1 MDKAIRVLVANRP
14 RLMRELIL
22 ETLADQPGIEVAGE
36 VTDEVEIPDHV
47 NQTLPDVL
55 VIALDE
61 SGERPGICETI
72 LRAHPELRIL
82 AVASRQNRAICYWAS
97 FEIHSHD
104 FEIHSGDIEPSEAGI
119 LNALR
124 NITAGVGGV
133 S

>member
-22 ETLADQPGIEVAGE
+22 ETLADQPGIEVVGE
-36 VTDEVEIPDHV
+36 VTDQVEISDRV
-47 NQTLPDVL
+47 NQTLPDFL

-61 SGERPGICETI
+61 PGRRPDICETI
-72 LRAHPELRIL
+72 LRAHPEVRIL
-82 AVASRQNRAICYWAS
+82 AVASGQNRTICYWAS
-97 FEIHSHD
+97 FDIHSD
-104 FEIHSGDIEPSEAGI
+104 DIEPSEAGI

>member
-22 ETLADQPGIEVAGE
+22 ETLADQPGIEVVGE
-36 VTDEVEIPDHV
+36 VTDEVEIPDRV
-47 NQTLPDVL
+47 NQTLPDFL
-55 VIALDE
+55 VIGLDE
-61 SGERPGICETI
+61 PGRRPDICETI
-72 LRAHPELRIL
+72 LHAHPELRIL
-82 AVASRQNRAICYWAS
+82 AVAFGQNRTICYWAS
-97 FEIHSHD
+97 FDIHSD
-104 FEIHSGDIEPSEAGI
+104 DIEPSEAGI

>member
-22 ETLADQPGIEVAGE
+22 ETLADQPGIEVVGE
-36 VTDEVEIPDHV
+36 VTDEVEIPDRVH
-47 NQTLPDVL
+47 QTLPDFL

-61 SGERPGICETI
+61 PGRRPDICETI
-72 LRAHPELRIL
+72 LRAHPEVRIL
-82 AVASRQNRAICYWAS
+82 AVASGQNRTICYWAS
-97 FEIHSHD
+97 FDIHSD
-104 FEIHSGDIEPSEAGI
+104 DIEPSEAGI

>member
-14 RLMRELIL
+14 RLMREVIL
-22 ETLADQPGIEVAGE
+22 GTLENQPGIEVVGE
-36 VTDEVEIPDHV
+36 VTDEVEIPERV
-47 NQTLPDVL
+47 NQSLPDFL

-61 SGERPGICETI
+61 PGRRPDICETI
-72 LRAHPELRIL
+72 LRAHPEVRIL
-82 AVASRQNRAICYWAS
+82 AVASGQNRTICYWAS
-97 FEIHSHD
+97 FDIHSD
-104 FEIHSGDIEPSEAGI
+104 DIEPSEAGI

>member
-22 ETLADQPGIEVAGE
+22 ETLADQPGIEVVGE
-36 VTDEVEIPDHV
+36 VTDEVEIPDRVH
-47 NQTLPDVL
+47 QTLPDFL

-61 SGERPGICETI
+61 PGRRPDICETI
-72 LRAHPELRIL
+72 LRAHPEVRIL
-82 AVASRQNRAICYWAS
+82 AVAPGQNRTICYWAS
-97 FEIHSHD
+97 FDIHSD
-104 FEIHSGDIEPSEAGI
+104 DIEPSEAGI

>member
-22 ETLADQPGIEVAGE
+22 ETLADQPGIEVVGE
-36 VTDEVEIPDHV
+36 VTDEVEISDRV
-47 NQTLPDVL
+47 NQTLPDFL

-61 SGERPGICETI
+61 PGRRPDICETI
-72 LRAHPELRIL
+72 LRAHPEVRIL
-82 AVASRQNRAICYWAS
+82 AVASGQNRTICYWAS
-97 FEIHSHD
+97 FDIHSD
-104 FEIHSGDIEPSEAGI
+104 DIEPSEAGI

>member
-22 ETLADQPGIEVAGE
+22 ETLADQPGIEVVGE
-36 VTDEVEIPDHV
+36 VTNEVEIPDRV
-47 NQTLPDVL
+47 NQTLPDFL

-61 SGERPGICETI
+61 PGRRPVICETI
-72 LRAHPELRIL
+72 LRVHPEVRIL
-82 AVASRQNRAICYWAS
+82 AVASGQNRTICYWAS
-97 FEIHSHD
+97 FDIHSD
-104 FEIHSGDIEPSEAGI
+104 DIEPSEAGI

-124 NITAGVGGV
+124 NITAGAGGV

>member
-22 ETLADQPGIEVAGE
+22 ETLADQPGIEVVGE
-36 VTDEVEIPDHV
+36 VTNDVEIPDRV
-47 NQTLPDVL
+47 NQTLPDFL
-55 VIALDE
+55 VITLDE
-61 SGERPGICETI
+61 PGRRPDICETI
-72 LRAHPELRIL
+72 LHAHPEVRIL
-82 AVASRQNRAICYWAS
+82 AVASGQNRTICYWAS
-97 FEIHSHD
+97 FDIHSD
-104 FEIHSGDIEPSEAGI
+104 DIESSEAGI